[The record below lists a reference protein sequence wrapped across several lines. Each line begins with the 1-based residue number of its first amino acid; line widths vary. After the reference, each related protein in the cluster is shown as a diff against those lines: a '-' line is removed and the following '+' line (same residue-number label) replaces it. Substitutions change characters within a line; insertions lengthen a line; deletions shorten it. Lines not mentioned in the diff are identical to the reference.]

1 MVTNSFSAV
10 RYQIDKVVR
19 YLHDVLHS
27 HTHLPSEFRG
37 SCYEYEKSRLTSYVD
52 FEHVEF

>member
-1 MVTNSFSAV
+1 VVTNSFSVV

-27 HTHLPSEFRG
+27 HTYLHSVFRG
-37 SCYEYEKSRLTSYVD
+37 SCYGYEKPRLTSYVD
-52 FEHVEF
+52 FGHVEF